1 MARPL
6 HGPRL
11 CQRIFSR
18 LLFCRVVY
26 ASFFSS
32 GHVIHQGEPTKEK
45 SMKQTVAALVAK
57 TLESAGVKRIWGV
70 TGDSLNGLSD
80 SLNRMGTIEWMPTR
94 HEEVAAFAAGAE
106 AHISGELAVCAGS
119 CGPGNLHL
127 INGLFDCHRNRV
139 PVLAIAAHI
148 PSSEIGSGYFQ
159 ETHPQELF
167 RECSHYCELVSNPE
181 QLPQVLGIAMRK
193 AILNRGVSVVVLP
206 GDIALQPAPESARTE
221 WYPPQL
227 PQVLPQPA
235 ELAQLAS
242 TLNDASDITLLC
254 GSGCA
259 GAHQEVVALAEALK
273 APIVHALRGKEHL
286 EYDNPYDV
294 GMTGLIGFSSGF
306 HAMMNAGTL
315 VLLGTQFP
323 YRAFYPEKAR
333 IIQIDINPG
342 SLGSHCH
349 VDEAYVG
356 DVKTT
361 LQALL
366 PQLTHKNDR
375 THLDSAVKHYREA
388 RKSLDELA
396 QPNDKQPIHPQY
408 LAQQISHYASEDAIF
423 TCDVGTPTVW
433 AARYLKMNSRRRLL
447 GSFNHGSMA
456 NAMPQALGAQ
466 SIDRNRQVVALCGD
480 GGFSMLMGDFISLAQ
495 LKMPVKL
502 VIFNNSVLGFVA
514 MEMKAGGYLTD
525 GTELDNPDFA
535 AIAQAC
541 GIKGIRVEKASE
553 LNGAL
558 EQAFAHDGPVLV
570 DVITAKEELAMPP
583 QIKLEQ
589 AKGFSLY
596 MLRAIMNGRGDEVVE
611 LAKTNW
617 LR

>member
-1 MARPL
+1 
-6 HGPRL
+6 
-11 CQRIFSR
+11 
-18 LLFCRVVY
+18 
-26 ASFFSS
+26 
-32 GHVIHQGEPTKEK
+32 
-45 SMKQTVAALVAK
+45 MKQTVAALVAK

-206 GDIALQPAPESARTE
+206 GDVALKLAPESASAE

-235 ELAQLAS
+235 ELAQLAQ
-242 TLNDASDITLLC
+242 TLNEANDITLLC

-273 APIVHALRGKEHL
+273 APIVHALRGKEHI

-323 YRAFYPEKAR
+323 YRAFYPEKAK

-349 VDEAYVG
+349 VDQAYVG
-356 DVKTT
+356 DVKST

-366 PQLTHKNDR
+366 PQLTHKSDR
-375 THLDSAVKHYREA
+375 SHLDSAVKHYVEA

-408 LAQQISHYASEDAIF
+408 LAQQISHYASDDAIF

-433 AARYLKMNSRRRLL
+433 AARYLKMNGRRRLL

-525 GTELDNPDFA
+525 GTELENPDFA
-535 AIAQAC
+535 AIAEAC
-541 GIKGIRVEKASE
+541 GIRGIRVEKASD

-583 QIKLEQ
+583 EIKMEQ

>member
-1 MARPL
+1 
-6 HGPRL
+6 
-11 CQRIFSR
+11 
-18 LLFCRVVY
+18 
-26 ASFFSS
+26 
-32 GHVIHQGEPTKEK
+32 
-45 SMKQTVAALVAK
+45 MKQTVAALVAK

-206 GDIALQPAPESARTE
+206 GDVALKLAPESASAE

-235 ELAQLAS
+235 ELAQLAQ
-242 TLNDASDITLLC
+242 TLNEASDITLLC

-273 APIVHALRGKEHL
+273 APIVHALRGKEHI

-315 VLLGTQFP
+315 VLPGTQFP
-323 YRAFYPEKAR
+323 YRAFYPTDAK
-333 IIQIDINPG
+333 IIQIDINPA
-342 SLGSHCH
+342 SLGAHSK
-349 VDEAYVG
+349 VDMALVG
-356 DVKTT
+356 DIKST
-361 LQALL
+361 LRALL
-366 PQLTHKNDR
+366 PLVEEKADR
-375 THLDSAVKHYREA
+375 KFLDKALEDYRDA
-388 RKSLDELA
+388 RKGLDDLA
-396 QPNDKQPIHPQY
+396 KPSEKAIHPQY
-408 LAQQISHYASEDAIF
+408 LAQQISHFADEDAIF

-433 AARYLKMNSRRRLL
+433 AARYLKMNGKRRLL

-456 NAMPQALGAQ
+456 NAMPQAIGAKATAPE
-466 SIDRNRQVVALCGD
+466 RQVVAMCGD
-480 GGFSMLMGDFISLAQ
+480 GGFSMLMGDFLSLAQ
-495 LKMPVKL
+495 MKLPVKI

-525 GTELDNPDFA
+525 GTELHDTNFA
-535 AIAQAC
+535 RIAEAC

-553 LNGAL
+553 VDEAL
-558 EQAFAHDGPVLV
+558 QTAFRTDGPVLV
-570 DVITAKEELAMPP
+570 DVVVAKEELAIPP

-596 MLRAIMNGRGDEVVE
+596 MLRAIISGRGDEVIE